1 MKKFTTSTDQAFKAA
16 CQRYAAA
23 FPDDCTSDWIHP
35 EFLWTVEC
43 VTVMD
48 RAIARGT
55 PVTSDE
61 VDKEFGPFAWDW

>member
-1 MKKFTTSTDQAFKAA
+1 MKKFTITNSRDFEAA
-16 CQRYAAA
+16 CQRYQSA
-23 FPDDCTSDWIHP
+23 FPDDVTGEWIHP

-43 VTVMD
+43 IKVME

-55 PVTSDE
+55 PATPAE